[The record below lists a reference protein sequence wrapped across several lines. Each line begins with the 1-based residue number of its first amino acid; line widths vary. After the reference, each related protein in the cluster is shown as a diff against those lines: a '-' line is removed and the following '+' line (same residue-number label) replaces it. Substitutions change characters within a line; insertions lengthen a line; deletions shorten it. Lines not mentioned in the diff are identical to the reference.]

1 MYKNT
6 RIYRGIVLVVLLLC
20 TVYLIYSIV
29 TEPVGK
35 YGLDYIVLALAVTA
49 GFIALSREK
58 RQKCSEDNY
67 KWRYTIPLL
76 IQYIC
81 IIKEGLWWT
90 MLWIYLVFQR
100 IIPVFLF
107 LWIFYIHLMLLHQLI
122 VFLLLQEVVL
132 KYLLHL
138 LHLLLHLLLL

>member
-67 KWRYTIPLL
+67 KGRYTIPLL

-81 IIKEGLWWT
+81 IIKEGL
-90 MLWIYLVFQR
+90 
-100 IIPVFLF
+100 
-107 LWIFYIHLMLLHQLI
+107 
-122 VFLLLQEVVL
+122 
-132 KYLLHL
+132 
-138 LHLLLHLLLL
+138 

>member
-49 GFIALSREK
+49 GFIALSRENG
-58 RQKCSEDNY
+58 RNAARITTNDA
-67 KWRYTIPLL
+67 
-76 IQYIC
+76 IQ
-81 IIKEGLWWT
+81 
-90 MLWIYLVFQR
+90 
-100 IIPVFLF
+100 FLC
-107 LWIFYIHLMLLHQLI
+107 
-122 VFLLLQEVVL
+122 
-132 KYLLHL
+132 
-138 LHLLLHLLLL
+138 

>member
-67 KWRYTIPLL
+67 KLRYTIPLL

-81 IIKEGLWWT
+81 IIKEWL
-90 MLWIYLVFQR
+90 
-100 IIPVFLF
+100 
-107 LWIFYIHLMLLHQLI
+107 
-122 VFLLLQEVVL
+122 
-132 KYLLHL
+132 
-138 LHLLLHLLLL
+138 

>member
-6 RIYRGIVLVVLLLC
+6 RIYRGIVLVVLLLS

-58 RQKCSEDNY
+58 RKKCSEDNY
-67 KWRYTIPLL
+67 N
-76 IQYIC
+76 
-81 IIKEGLWWT
+81 
-90 MLWIYLVFQR
+90 
-100 IIPVFLF
+100 
-107 LWIFYIHLMLLHQLI
+107 
-122 VFLLLQEVVL
+122 
-132 KYLLHL
+132 
-138 LHLLLHLLLL
+138 